1 MTHREELYEKYQ
13 DALFALLM
21 DEVANAEGKKALEEN
36 ERLKKDPTAGVPP
49 EVSERCLKRI
59 DREFRKQN
67 TKKMRKITFKVAQYV
82 AIIMLTG
89 LLFFTGAFALSDTF
103 RSATLNLI
111 IKNWGDSIDFS
122 FTHEQGDKEVQFQI
136 GWLPDG
142 VSQIETTTDST
153 RVVYSYGDKKD
164 KNLII
169 AYYLVAGSTFSFDT
183 ENADYISNMLIN
195 DYQATLIKKGNSIQ
209 IVQNLPD
216 KNALLQIIGE
226 NISENDMIK
235 CAESIIY

>member
-1 MTHREELYEKYQ
+1 M
-13 DALFALLM
+13 
-21 DEVANAEGKKALEEN
+21 
-36 ERLKKDPTAGVPP
+36 
-49 EVSERCLKRI
+49 
-59 DREFRKQN
+59 
-67 TKKMRKITFKVAQYV
+67 
-82 AIIMLTG
+82 
-89 LLFFTGAFALSDTF
+89 
-103 RSATLNLI
+103 
-111 IKNWGDSIDFS
+111 
-122 FTHEQGDKEVQFQI
+122 
-136 GWLPDG
+136 
-142 VSQIETTTDST
+142 
-153 RVVYSYGDKKD
+153 VYSYGDKKD

>member
-21 DEVANAEGKKALEEN
+21 DEGANAEGKKALEEN

-59 DREFRKQN
+59 DREFRKQD
-67 TKKMRKITFKVAQYV
+67 TKKMRKVTFKVAQYV

-89 LLFFTGAFALSDTF
+89 LLFFTGAFALSDAF

-111 IKNWGDSIDFS
+111 IKNWGDSIDFY
-122 FTHEQGDKEVQFQI
+122 FTHEDENEETQVQI

-142 VSQIETTTDST
+142 VSLLETTTDT
-153 RVVYSYGDKKD
+153 MGIVYIYGDKKD
-164 KNLII
+164 KNLVI
-169 AYYLVAGSTFSFDT
+169 AYYLVAGSSFSFDT
-183 ENADYISNMLIN
+183 ENADYISDILIN
-195 DYQATLIKKGNSIQ
+195 DHQAILIKKGDAVQ
-209 IVQNLPD
+209 IIQNLPE
-216 KNALLQIIGE
+216 KNALLHITGE
-226 NISENDMIK
+226 NISESDMIR

>member
-183 ENADYISNMLIN
+183 ENADYIYNMLIN
-195 DYQATLIKKGNSIQ
+195 DYQKKKKKKGNSIQ

>member
-89 LLFFTGAFALSDTF
+89 LLFFTGAFALSDAF

-111 IKNWGDSIDFS
+111 IKNWGDSIDFY
-122 FTHEQGDKEVQFQI
+122 FTHEDENEEMQVQI

-142 VSQIETTTDST
+142 VSLLETTADTT
-153 RVVYSYGDKKD
+153 EVVYICGDKKD

-183 ENADYISNMLIN
+183 ENADYVSNVLIN
-195 DYQATLIKKGNSIQ
+195 DYQAILIKKDNSIQ
-209 IVQNLPD
+209 IVQNLPE

-235 CAESIIY
+235 CTESIIY